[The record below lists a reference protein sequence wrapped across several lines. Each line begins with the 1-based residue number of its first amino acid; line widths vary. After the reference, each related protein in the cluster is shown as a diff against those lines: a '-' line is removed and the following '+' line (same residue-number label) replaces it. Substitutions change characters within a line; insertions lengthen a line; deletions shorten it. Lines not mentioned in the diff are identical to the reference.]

1 MLKHEKKLLIENY
14 FRDFFITFAPVFE
27 IVVLLYRSTIHVM
40 KGFFKSKE
48 WGHTARRKLK

>member
-1 MLKHEKKLLIENY
+1 MLNHEKKLLIKY
-14 FRDFFITFAPVFE
+14 FFQEKFVIFAAVFE